1 MCQVPSSF
9 SGESQRRRDQDPE
22 SDTGPLRAVSNLR
35 SKCDVEG
42 LGAAIKK
49 DDGDRLG
56 GEPSV
61 QRERSDNQDGAD
73 D

>member
-1 MCQVPSSF
+1 
-9 SGESQRRRDQDPE
+9 
-22 SDTGPLRAVSNLR
+22 VSNLR